1 MGVGNEVAVGGTG
14 VSTVVGA
21 FSESVVAG
29 VGEAATV
36 GVTVGVEADIGSEVG
51 TEAGIGRG
59 AGTTVGGSVGLGSG
73 VNVGSAAFVGT
84 GGGVGIGTGS
94 GRDGRPKQAV
104 LRTAATSITAISVST
119 FHAPISYGMIPLP
132 ERRTPTTGT
141 FHCP

>member
-1 MGVGNEVAVGGTG
+1 MSSTVPGVGDGVAVGGI
-14 VSTVVGA
+14 
-21 FSESVVAG
+21 G
-29 VGEAATV
+29 VGVAPLSPIGVAAAV
-36 GVTVGVEADIGSEVG
+36 GVTVGVEVGIGCGVG
-51 TEAGIGRG
+51 TA
-59 AGTTVGGSVGLGSG
+59 VGDSVGVGSG
-73 VNVGSAAFVGT
+73 VDVGSADSGWT

-132 ERRTPTTGT
+132 ERRTPTTGP